1 MDRIYLLWNTLTV
14 LCHLDFE
21 KMYHIITEI
30 VQSTVEQKRK
40 MILNEAQAQ
49 VDFHA
54 S

>member
-1 MDRIYLLWNTLTV
+1 
-14 LCHLDFE
+14 
-21 KMYHIITEI
+21 MYHIITEI
-30 VQSTVEQKRK
+30 VQSTVEHKRK

>member
-1 MDRIYLLWNTLTV
+1 MLWNKLTV

-21 KMYHIITEI
+21 QMYHIIAEI
-30 VQSTVEQKRK
+30 VQSTMEHKRK

-49 VDFHA
+49 VDFHP